1 MRVVHVAAAEL
12 VERDRLTRDDPYH
25 LRPGDEHVALAGDD
39 EYEIGDG
46 GRVHR
51 AARAGSGDDA
61 DLRDHARGADVAE
74 EDVRVPRQRDHAFL
88 DARPARVVDADD
100 RHAVAQGKLLHLDD
114 LFRRDLAERAAEHG
128 RVVRVDGDRPPVHLA
143 ESRHH
148 AVARQAPLL
157 HAETVR
163 AVRGEHVELD
173 ERSLVEQHLDP
184 VSCGQLAGG
193 APFVRGFGF
202 RVQRLVAAL
211 AIEVEL
217 LLGDAGRRALR
228 RLDALD
234 ARGRSSHRSER
245 SRSTGCHSAYRRRVP
260 EYGPA
265 VDLDRTVTLRQLRT
279 FKTVADLSSFSL
291 AAQRLKLSQPSI
303 SYQVKELEEALGL
316 PLLDRL
322 GKRVALTEAGTMLY
336 AYARR
341 MLDTLD
347 EAAIAVEEM
356 RGMQRGTLRVGAS
369 TTVGIYLLPAA
380 LGAFKKMH
388 PGLVISLEIG
398 TRARVQEQ
406 VLNNELDLAVVGP
419 ALKDPDLAIV
429 PFLTDELVVVA
440 PAGHPMARRRG
451 LGLKDLEAQPFVM
464 REAASG
470 SRWSLE
476 KAARKAGAKLT
487 VAMELGSNGAIKHA
501 VESGL
506 GLAVISRYACALEVS
521 SGRLVELDVK
531 GFPIRRDW
539 HIVHLRKRRMPL
551 SVKEFIEFLKDTTWI
566 SQNGSRGRVRPPSD

>member
-1 MRVVHVAAAEL
+1 
-12 VERDRLTRDDPYH
+12 
-25 LRPGDEHVALAGDD
+25 
-39 EYEIGDG
+39 
-46 GRVHR
+46 
-51 AARAGSGDDA
+51 
-61 DLRDHARGADVAE
+61 
-74 EDVRVPRQRDHAFL
+74 
-88 DARPARVVDADD
+88 
-100 RHAVAQGKLLHLDD
+100 
-114 LFRRDLAERAAEHG
+114 
-128 RVVRVDGDRPPVHLA
+128 
-143 ESRHH
+143 
-148 AVARQAPLL
+148 
-157 HAETVR
+157 
-163 AVRGEHVELD
+163 
-173 ERSLVEQHLDP
+173 
-184 VSCGQLAGG
+184 
-193 APFVRGFGF
+193 
-202 RVQRLVAAL
+202 
-211 AIEVEL
+211 
-217 LLGDAGRRALR
+217 
-228 RLDALD
+228 
-234 ARGRSSHRSER
+234 
-245 SRSTGCHSAYRRRVP
+245 VP

-356 RGMQRGTLRVGAS
+356 RGMRRGTLRVGAS

-440 PAGHPMARRRG
+440 PAGHVMARRRG

-551 SVKEFIEFLKDTTWI
+551 SVKEFIAFLKDTRWI